1 MRGERVGVLDH
12 DCQVLKADLYDKT
25 EHLYCNVAKQ
35 GLCSLNAILGF
46 HYAIMQFMN
55 LGMVL
60 NSLKLSITLTKLPL

>member
-1 MRGERVGVLDH
+1 MRGETVGVLDH
-12 DCQVLKADLYDKT
+12 GCQVLKADLYDKS

-35 GLCSLNAILGF
+35 GLCTLNAILGR
-46 HYAIMQFMN
+46 YAVMQFMN